1 MKFISIAKK
10 DFKELTRDRR
20 GLAMILLFPMFFM
33 LVFGFAFGGMGQ
45 SNEPHNLA
53 LVNHDKGATMPLT
66 GEQVNFGNN
75 LTKILEDS
83 QYQDSEV
90 HLFNVTTTTE
100 SEADEKIKQRDVDA
114 ELIIPEN
121 FSQSVVALITANL
134 QQQSLTSASASTNV
148 TSTLVIRG
156 DTGYTGFGTTRVY
169 SPVFWSSIRIKWS
182 VRYRKPLLVVLG

>member
-10 DFKELTRDRR
+10 DFRELTRDRR

-53 LVNHDKGATMPLT
+53 VVNQDKGATMPLT

-100 SEADEKIKQRDVDA
+100 SEADEKK
-114 ELIIPEN
+114 
-121 FSQSVVALITANL
+121 SS
-134 QQQSLTSASASTNV
+134 
-148 TSTLVIRG
+148 RG
-156 DTGYTGFGTTRVY
+156 MWMP
-169 SPVFWSSIRIKWS
+169 S
-182 VRYRKPLLVVLG
+182 